1 MLALRAGVD
10 EILRFAQD
18 DNLIE
23 QIFSP
28 LIVGVAHQAHDVAAG
43 VEIERARFTRG
54 LHVGFVWKLVA
65 FAAIAGMTA
74 GDQVLPGGEASSRA
88 WNHVI
93 QREFAGG

>member
-43 VEIERARFTRG
+43 VEIEGAGFTRG
-54 LHVGFVWKLVA
+54 LHVSFVGKLVA
-65 FAAIAGMTA
+65 FAAIAGMTT
-74 GDQVLPGGEASSRA
+74 GDQVLPGGEAAARA

-93 QREFAGG
+93 QRKFAGG